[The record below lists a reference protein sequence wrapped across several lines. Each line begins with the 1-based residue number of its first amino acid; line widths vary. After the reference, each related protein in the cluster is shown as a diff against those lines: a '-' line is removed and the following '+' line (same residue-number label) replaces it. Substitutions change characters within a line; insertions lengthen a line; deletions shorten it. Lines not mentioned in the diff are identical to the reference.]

1 MKDESF
7 EGHYVT
13 IFTSENRAYADSQI
27 TIHNICFWFCFY
39 FAFLLLA
46 PEILEGFHVG
56 ILGIVEKVRQLLK
69 NLHNVATWKLQCQKK
84 PQ

>member
-1 MKDESF
+1 MDQVIMKDESF

-13 IFTSENRAYADSQI
+13 IFTSESQI
-27 TIHNICFWFCFY
+27 TIHNISFCFCFY
-39 FAFLLLA
+39 FEILLLA

-56 ILGIVEKVRQLLK
+56 FLGVMEKVRQLLQ